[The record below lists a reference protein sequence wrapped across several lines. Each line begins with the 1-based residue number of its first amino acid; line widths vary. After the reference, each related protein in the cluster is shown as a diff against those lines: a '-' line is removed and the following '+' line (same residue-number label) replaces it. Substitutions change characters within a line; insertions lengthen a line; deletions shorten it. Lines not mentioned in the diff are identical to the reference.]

1 MGLRVSG
8 EGLTRAAAQL
18 YYEEKGAGP
27 AVVLI
32 HPAGASASTW
42 GDLTD
47 ELANVAR
54 VIAYD
59 RRGYCRTGGTLPR
72 SIAEHTRD
80 AAALVERLQA
90 APVVAVGI
98 SVGAT
103 IAIDLARTR
112 PELVRAV
119 VAHES
124 PWHVTHHRPTFRQI
138 RALSTMNWLAACG
151 HQAQAAAA
159 FLRFAYTYRDGG
171 SAWDRFPDDWRQTVR
186 DNADATLKD
195 VRVAIGRYPS
205 ARLLATVDRPVV
217 CSYGE
222 RSSMT
227 MGRVTRSL
235 AQAIPGAAL
244 VQIPNAGHAASFDA
258 PSIFAKAIEDVL
270 E

>member
-1 MGLRVSG
+1 
-8 EGLTRAAAQL
+8 
-18 YYEEKGAGP
+18 
-27 AVVLI
+27 
-32 HPAGASASTW
+32 
-42 GDLTD
+42 
-47 ELANVAR
+47 
-54 VIAYD
+54 
-59 RRGYCRTGGTLPR
+59 
-72 SIAEHTRD
+72 
-80 AAALVERLQA
+80 VERLQA

-138 RALSTMNWLAACG
+138 RALSKMNWLAACG